1 MATAHRVPL
10 RLQPIGCLTKGGA
23 MLAQIVG
30 TLLTWSTVM
39 SVQTI
44 LGPGLRPGS
53 PAGQAFEFFAALP
66 ITTADSALASIR
78 PKPVGA
84 EEKRRALAELPT
96 EGELRPTAGDMVKLK
111 SLRRVLIYH
120 KREAVFEVKV
130 IDVPQAAVVLHARS
144 VVLVS
149 RPALRLV
156 SALELQ
162 AIVAHE
168 IGHEFFWDQEQAR
181 TGSDAHR
188 RHELELRCDAI
199 AILTLLHLGLD
210 PASLVSAA
218 QKLTRFN
225 EQLGMTTD
233 FGGYPTTAEREQ
245 FARAIID
252 LHRHRGLNAV
262 ETRLASQ
269 R

>member
-1 MATAHRVPL
+1 MH
-10 RLQPIGCLTKGGA
+10 
-23 MLAQIVG
+23 AQIIG
-30 TLLTWSTVM
+30 TLLTWSAVV

-44 LGPGLRPGS
+44 SGAGLPPGS
-53 PAGQAFEFFAALP
+53 PAEQAFEFFAALP
-66 ITTADSALASIR
+66 ITTVDSALATIR
-78 PKPVGA
+78 PNPIGA

-96 EGELRPTAGDMVKLK
+96 KGELRPTAGDTAKLE

-130 IDVPQAAVVLHARS
+130 VDVPQAAVVLYARS

-168 IGHEFFWDQEQAR
+168 MGHEFFWEEHARNGRDAR
-181 TGSDAHR
+181 T

-199 AILTLLHLGLD
+199 AILTLLQLGLD
-210 PASLVSAA
+210 PAFGRLGGSEADALQRAA
-218 QKLTRFN
+218 R
-225 EQLGMTTD
+225 D
-233 FGGYPTTAEREQ
+233 
-245 FARAIID
+245 D
-252 LHRHRGLNAV
+252 D
-262 ETRLASQ
+262 
-269 R
+269 

>member
-1 MATAHRVPL
+1 MH
-10 RLQPIGCLTKGGA
+10 
-23 MLAQIVG
+23 AQIVG
-30 TLLTWSTVM
+30 TLVTWSAVVSM
-39 SVQTI
+39 QTI

-53 PAGQAFEFFAALP
+53 PAEQAFEFFAALP

-78 PKPVGA
+78 PMPIGA
-84 EEKRRALAELPT
+84 EEKRRVLAELPT
-96 EGELRPTAGDMVKLK
+96 EGELQPTAGDMAKLK

-130 IDVPQAAVVLHARS
+130 IDVPQAAVVLYARS

-168 IGHEFFWDQEQAR
+168 IGHEFFWEEEHTRNERDAR
-181 TGSDAHR
+181 T
-188 RHELELRCDAI
+188 RHELELRCDGI
-199 AILTLLHLGLD
+199 AILTLLQLGLD
-210 PASLVSAA
+210 PSSVVSAA

-225 EQLGMTTD
+225 ELLGMTTD
-233 FGGYPTTAEREQ
+233 SEPYPTTAERGQ
-245 FARAIID
+245 FTRAIVD
-252 LHRHRGLNAV
+252 LLLHRKLAV
-262 ETRLASQ
+262 TAVHDSR
-269 R
+269 